1 MTRTVAILV
10 VVCSGLAA
18 AQAPP
23 QQKLASEVASIKP
36 IAQTGSYSYKFT
48 LGGGFT
54 ARLPLEWMIGV
65 AYDIRPFERIVGEP
79 SWARTQFFD
88 IEAKAAGPASRNEVL
103 AMLRTLIEDRF
114 GLVWRLDPT
123 GKMNVYTLR
132 MARDDGRLG
141 PGIRRSEASCLNAL
155 GAPVSD
161 RQLRAGMPVPC
172 GSAQANG
179 VHAAGNMRLGMLAT
193 MLQLTVDE
201 EVIDRTGLTG
211 TFDFYITLPREGTN
225 PSLPG
230 DVSIFTAVQEQLG
243 MKLQREEITRDMFLV
258 EKVSQPTPN

>member
-1 MTRTVAILV
+1 MDFRFQVEIEPKGKKSPQSMPAKRKDGTVEILHGVKNANTRHY
-10 VVCSGLAA
+10 
-18 AQAPP
+18 
-23 QQKLASEVASIKP
+23 E
-36 IAQTGSYSYKFT
+36 
-48 LGGGFT
+48 
-54 ARLPLEWMIGV
+54 
-65 AYDIRPFERIVGEP
+65 
-79 SWARTQFFD
+79 
-88 IEAKAAGPASRNEVL
+88 

-193 MLQLTVDE
+193 MLQLAVDE

-243 MKLQREEITRDMFLV
+243 MKLQREEITRNMFLV